1 QDDTFGKLRPFE
13 IDHYPAPLIINQTY
27 QTSTK
32 SVKLKNFATE
42 PLQEPDIVTFIMI
55 QALKNALIICFNAHL
70 APKTVSNFSG
80 CALTKGGN
88 CSD

>member
-42 PLQEPDIVTFIMI
+42 PPAVRQSAFREIGQSLRREHSRS
-55 QALKNALIICFNAHL
+55 AL
-70 APKTVSNFSG
+70 
-80 CALTKGGN
+80 
-88 CSD
+88 